1 VKILRKII
9 DKISQ
14 DNDFTLV
21 SVGANNGLFVEEL
34 FFFDILKQ
42 DWNCLFI
49 EPIKES
55 FDKLIENY
63 SKHYPLNKFKY
74 ENSAVFINEGIGEL
88 TTSSADDSFGMCSF
102 FRPKDINSVSMP
114 VNLKTFKS
122 ILDKHQIKNVDFLK
136 VDCEG
141 FDYEVILQLLDVEIY
156 PKLILF
162 EDIILGT
169 MTDSIIKGVRG
180 KHECLSAL
188 RALQYTIVSDEPEVQ
203 FESANKFAVRKDI
216 NIEK

>member
-1 VKILRKII
+1 MKILRKIV
-9 DKISQ
+9 DTISQ
-14 DNDFTLV
+14 DIDFTLV

-34 FFFDILKQ
+34 VFFDILKK

-49 EPIKES
+49 EPVKES
-55 FDKLIENY
+55 FNKLIDNY
-63 SKHYPLNKFKY
+63 NNHYPSNKFKY
-74 ENSAVFINEGIGEL
+74 ENSAVFIEEGTGEL
-88 TTSSADDSFGMCSF
+88 ITSSADDSFGMCSF
-102 FRPKDINSVSMP
+102 FRPKNVNSVSIP
-114 VNLKTFKS
+114 VNLKRFKT
-122 ILDKHQIKNVDFLK
+122 ILDKHEIKKVDFLK

-141 FDYEVILQLLDVEIY
+141 FDYEVILQLLDIQMY

-162 EDIILGT
+162 EDIMLGT
-169 MTDSIIKGVRG
+169 TPENIIKGVRG

-188 RALQYTIVSDEPEVQ
+188 RALQYTIISDEPEVE